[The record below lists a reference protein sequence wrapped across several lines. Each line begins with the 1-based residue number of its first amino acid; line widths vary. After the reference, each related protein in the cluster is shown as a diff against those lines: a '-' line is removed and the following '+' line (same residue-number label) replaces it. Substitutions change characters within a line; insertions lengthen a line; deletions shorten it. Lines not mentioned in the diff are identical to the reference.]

1 MRPAFSLSLS
11 SSLACLLCLMLS
23 GCSLSSTSAPT
34 PETGLAIQGRVLG
47 GQQPI
52 VNAHVYLFAANAT
65 GYGGGGLSASSN
77 NASLSLLNAAT
88 TGLSDSVGAY
98 VLTNSTGGFT
108 ITGDYSCTLNQ
119 QVYLYAL
126 GGSSSSTTNSAA
138 GLLAVL
144 GSCPGGNSAFA
155 AGTPF
160 IAVNEVSTVAAA
172 YAFAG
177 FATDATHVSS
187 SGTALAKTGIAN
199 AFANSANLAGIST
212 GVALATTPAG
222 NGTVPQSEINTLANI
237 LAACMNS
244 SGPSFTACS
253 TLFSNAESAGST
265 GTPPTDTATAA
276 INIAH
281 NPGVNISALYALQTA
296 NSPFQPTLTAVPND
310 FTVAISFTGAG
321 LGQPESIV
329 IDAAGNVWVGNQYP
343 SSISK
348 FSNIG
353 APISGPNGF
362 TGGGLGGPDGIA
374 IDASGNLWVANFYVN
389 STTFADVY
397 GLVEF
402 SSTGAPISGGISG
415 YTGGGL
421 DLPEGVAIDAS
432 GNVWVVNRGSGSLSE
447 FNSSGTA
454 ISGGLGFIVSG
465 SYLAGNIVIDA
476 SGNFWGDNEFSTIS
490 EVTFPGGGGIAE
502 TPYGCCDLYS
512 PGGVAIDPSGNLW
525 VVNWDYPGNTPATDI
540 VELSSSGSPISVNGG
555 YTAGGVDYPIGIGSD
570 GAGNIWVSNVQG
582 PILTELNPSGSAI
595 SPSTGYQT
603 SQGYGNGLAI
613 DGSGNIWL
621 SSNINTDIVEFV
633 GAASPVVTPVVA
645 NLMLPY
651 GQHAVNLP

>member
-1 MRPAFSLSLS
+1 M
-11 SSLACLLCLMLS
+11 
-23 GCSLSSTSAPT
+23 
-34 PETGLAIQGRVLG
+34 
-47 GQQPI
+47 
-52 VNAHVYLFAANAT
+52 
-65 GYGGGGLSASSN
+65 
-77 NASLSLLNAAT
+77 
-88 TGLSDSVGAY
+88 
-98 VLTNSTGGFT
+98 
-108 ITGDYSCTLNQ
+108 
-119 QVYLYAL
+119 
-126 GGSSSSTTNSAA
+126 
-138 GLLAVL
+138 
-144 GSCPGGNSAFA
+144 
-155 AGTPF
+155 
-160 IAVNEVSTVAAA
+160 
-172 YAFAG
+172 
-177 FATDATHVSS
+177 
-187 SGTALAKTGIAN
+187 
-199 AFANSANLAGIST
+199 
-212 GVALATTPAG
+212 
-222 NGTVPQSEINTLANI
+222 
-237 LAACMNS
+237 
-244 SGPSFTACS
+244 
-253 TLFSNAESAGST
+253 
-265 GTPPTDTATAA
+265 
-276 INIAH
+276 
-281 NPGVNISALYALQTA
+281 
-296 NSPFQPTLTAVPND
+296 PND

-490 EVTFPGGGGIAE
+490 EVTFPGVGITE
-502 TPYGCCDLYS
+502 NPYGCCDLYS
-512 PGGVAIDPSGNLW
+512 PGGIAIDPSGNFW

-555 YTAGGVDYPIGIGSD
+555 YTAGGIDYPAGIGSD

-582 PILTELNPSGSAI
+582 PILTELNSSGSAI